1 MNTKKLLA
9 AVTGVTMLAGMLTV
23 CGSSS
28 DSSTASS
35 SDPNTLT
42 IWAWDDN
49 FNVKAANIAKE
60 YYQKE
65 HPDVTVNV
73 VSMAQDDIVQTLNT
87 AFSSGTYKG
96 LPNIVLIE
104 DYRIQNYL
112 NAYPGELR
120 DLSNTVNPDDF
131 MDYKLGV
138 MTQDNKV
145 YGVPFDS
152 GVAALFYR
160 TDYIEEA
167 GYTTDDMQDLTWSE
181 FIQIGKDVKEKTGK
195 YMLTLDPSDLGQIRM
210 MMQSAGAWYVKE
222 DGKTVD
228 IADNEVLKESVKT
241 YQQIIDA
248 GIAEQISGWDPF
260 VGAFQKG
267 DVASVPTGCWI
278 APTIAAAEDQSGKW
292 AVAPLPRLDNVD
304 SSLNPS
310 NIGGGSWYVL
320 DKVGNGELAENFLA
334 ETFASNVDLMNDLVS
349 EINLVSTLKAS
360 ADAEKSSETE
370 GAEVNADESS
380 GADMSATE
388 AAEETSE
395 AAETTAAEPFE
406 ATTVTVFAAKSLNTV
421 MEELIA
427 EYNKTQPN
435 VSIVGSYDSSG
446 TLMTQIEEGA
456 ACDVFFSA
464 AQKQMDQLQDE
475 DGLAVD
481 GTRHNVVNNQVCVV
495 TWKGSGTEVTGLSDI
510 GKAKSIAL
518 ADGSVPVGKYTRQA
532 MVNAG
537 MLDKV
542 DDVSQ
547 ITTSEIQEALGGVE
561 INECANVGAV
571 TAAVAEGSNE
581 VGTVYYSDTYGF
593 EDRLQILEVVP
604 YELTGNVIYPVAQII
619 NKEADELEQ
628 SAAEDFINF
637 LTSDDAKTIFQ
648 KYYFD
653 TDVE

>member
-9 AVTGVTMLAGMLTV
+9 AVTGVTMLAGMLTA

-228 IADNEVLKESVKT
+228 IADNEILKESVKT

-304 SSLNPS
+304 SSLNTS

-360 ADAEKSSETE
+360 ADAENYKKPNEFFGGQEIFSDFSKWTEEIPTVNYGLYTYSIEDIMSE
-370 GAEVNADESS
+370 AVQSILQ
-380 GADMSATE
+380 GADIDETLANTQVQAE
-388 AAEETSE
+388 AA
-395 AAETTAAEPFE
+395 
-406 ATTVTVFAAKSLNTV
+406 VLN
-421 MEELIA
+421 
-427 EYNKTQPN
+427 
-435 VSIVGSYDSSG
+435 
-446 TLMTQIEEGA
+446 
-456 ACDVFFSA
+456 
-464 AQKQMDQLQDE
+464 
-475 DGLAVD
+475 
-481 GTRHNVVNNQVCVV
+481 
-495 TWKGSGTEVTGLSDI
+495 
-510 GKAKSIAL
+510 
-518 ADGSVPVGKYTRQA
+518 
-532 MVNAG
+532 
-537 MLDKV
+537 
-542 DDVSQ
+542 
-547 ITTSEIQEALGGVE
+547 
-561 INECANVGAV
+561 
-571 TAAVAEGSNE
+571 
-581 VGTVYYSDTYGF
+581 
-593 EDRLQILEVVP
+593 
-604 YELTGNVIYPVAQII
+604 
-619 NKEADELEQ
+619 
-628 SAAEDFINF
+628 
-637 LTSDDAKTIFQ
+637 
-648 KYYFD
+648 
-653 TDVE
+653 